1 MFLLSGALLICAA
14 YFLYLFTSVACQR
27 RPASFWASENVVLVF
42 LAPAMM
48 VLLATGCAFL
58 AKFWVDGGFEHLDEA
73 DGAIGAAS
81 VVLVVV
87 IGYLSSMHLK
97 KSRAPAA

>member
-1 MFLLSGALLICAA
+1 MFLLTGALLICAA
-14 YFLYLFTSVACQR
+14 YFLFLFTSFACR
-27 RPASFWASENVVLVF
+27 HRPASFWASENVVLVF

-48 VLLATGCAFL
+48 VLFTAGCAFL

-87 IGYLSSMHLK
+87 FGYLSSTRLRK
-97 KSRAPAA
+97 PRAPAA